1 MGLFDAFNANKRKW
15 INVQSKPNLDP
26 EFKMIIKEFLI
37 PDDILIELF
46 FENQRAN
53 ETTKGWQGGL
63 EMWESSNSIS
73 INPEPPIKC
82 TKTFREHFSNDTL
95 NRGGQMPDWFY
106 IAYPDVAHWFH
117 KNITKFETEM
127 ESREDELF
135 GEDGIRPIFFREL
148 IDRFKSA
155 NGKLE
160 CTK

>member
-1 MGLFDAFNANKRKW
+1 MGLFDVFNANKRKW
-15 INVQSKPNLDP
+15 LNVQSKQLPDSN
-26 EFKMIIKEFLI
+26 FQAIIRDFLI

-53 ETTKGWQGGL
+53 NTTLDWHGSL
-63 EMWESSNSIS
+63 EMWEGSNKIS
-73 INPEPPIKC
+73 MNPEPPINC
-82 TKTFREHFSNDTL
+82 TKTFRQHFANDRL
-95 NRGGQMPDWFY
+95 NRGGQIPDWFY

-135 GEDGIRPIFFREL
+135 GEDGINPIFFREL
-148 IDRFKSA
+148 INRFKTA

-160 CTK
+160 CTA